1 MLQCLHLNKCFL
13 KLQNIKNLY
22 VTKITVCMHSW
33 DKLWTRR
40 KKTKK
45 KKKTTTNQ
53 LPHLKSQQQNMGL
66 GQKQGTV
73 PAPCTQHHRRVCKP
87 PVPPLQPEPWTHP
100 PTPTTEVTLGP
111 ACPAPLGGAEGPVAC
126 SRPHCCSRGSSE
138 DWPDFGVW
146 PLLIF
151 S

>member
-1 MLQCLHLNKCFL
+1 MPAPEQMFPQATKY
-13 KLQNIKNLY
+13 QEPISYKNNCVHAQLGQ
-22 VTKITVCMHSW
+22 IM
-33 DKLWTRR
+33 DKTQ
-40 KKTKK
+40 KDQK

-100 PTPTTEVTLGP
+100 PTPTKEVTLGP